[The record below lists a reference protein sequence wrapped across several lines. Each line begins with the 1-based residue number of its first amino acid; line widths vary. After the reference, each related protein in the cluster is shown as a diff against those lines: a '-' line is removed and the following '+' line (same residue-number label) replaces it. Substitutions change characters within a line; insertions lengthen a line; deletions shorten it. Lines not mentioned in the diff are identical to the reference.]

1 VVNQGYRIQKG
12 MNLLEQRKFQR
23 LNLQGK
29 AFAALQPDYTK
40 VGRIIDISREG
51 FSFRYLLG
59 RSDEHLQSKNSNV
72 ELYSLFTIDQFI
84 LNHVPAIII
93 SDSKINDRE
102 ISIRRRSLEFID
114 LSSKQAS
121 QLDYFIALNTI
132 NRFSTERIALSKQLH

>member
-1 VVNQGYRIQKG
+1 
-12 MNLLEQRKFQR
+12 MLEQRKFQR
-23 LNLQGK
+23 LNMQGK
-29 AFAALQPDYTK
+29 AFAALQTDYTK
-40 VGRIIDISREG
+40 LGRILDISREG

-59 RSDEHLQSKNSNV
+59 RFNDPLQSKKSNI

-84 LNHVPAIII
+84 LNNVPARVI

-114 LSSKQAS
+114 LSSEQTS

>member
-1 VVNQGYRIQKG
+1 
-12 MNLLEQRKFQR
+12 MLEQRKFQR

-72 ELYSLFTIDQFI
+72 ELYSLFTIDQFV
-84 LNHVPAIII
+84 LNHVPAKII
-93 SDSKINDRE
+93 SDSKINDHE

-114 LSSKQAS
+114 LSSKQSS
-121 QLDYFIALNTI
+121 QLEYFISLTTFDW
-132 NRFSTERIALSKQLH
+132 FSIEKKALSKQLH